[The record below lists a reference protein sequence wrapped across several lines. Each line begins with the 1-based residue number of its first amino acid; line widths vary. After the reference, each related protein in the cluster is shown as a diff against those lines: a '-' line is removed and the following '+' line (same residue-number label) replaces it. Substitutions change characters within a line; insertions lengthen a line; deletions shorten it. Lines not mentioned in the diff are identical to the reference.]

1 MNKLN
6 WVFLRD
12 SFGLNVSFP
21 RWGGEGQVYGI
32 CLKYRFLKE
41 CSFFIYGFYGNII
54 VSKLAYHIYMS
65 SQFYFFVLFTQI
77 TSPRVRYHSFSDL
90 FMYQMY
96 QKNSHLHVKHILHVD
111 LGLIL
116 LYAFLIF
123 KFPYHVLQVL
133 QLYTGLIWTLF
144 VIQEGIEIISETRCC
159 V

>member
-41 CSFFIYGFYGNII
+41 CSFFIIYGFYGNII

-65 SQFYFFVLFTQI
+65 SQFYFFVFFTQI
-77 TSPRVRYHSFSDL
+77 TSPRVRYHSFPDL

-144 VIQEGIEIISETRCC
+144 VIN
-159 V
+159 

>member
-65 SQFYFFVLFTQI
+65 SQFYFFVFFTQI

-96 QKNSHLHVKHILHVD
+96 QKKFSSTCKTHFTCRFRTDTSVCIFD
-111 LGLIL
+111 LQISLSCFASL
-116 LYAFLIF
+116 
-123 KFPYHVLQVL
+123 
-133 QLYTGLIWTLF
+133 T
-144 VIQEGIEIISETRCC
+144 IIYWIDMNTFCYSGRHWNHFWN
-159 V
+159 

>member
-1 MNKLN
+1 MYQIYGFFDRMNKLN

-65 SQFYFFVLFTQI
+65 SQFYFFVFFTQI
-77 TSPRVRYHSFSDL
+77 TSPRVRYHSFPDL

-111 LGLIL
+111 LGLIP

-144 VIQEGIEIISETRCC
+144 VIN
-159 V
+159 

>member
-65 SQFYFFVLFTQI
+65 SQFYFFVFFTQI
-77 TSPRVRYHSFSDL
+77 LVHVYDTIHFLIYSCIKCIK
-90 FMYQMY
+90 
-96 QKNSHLHVKHILHVD
+96 KNSHLHVKHILHVD

-144 VIQEGIEIISETRCC
+144 VIN
-159 V
+159 

>member
-65 SQFYFFVLFTQI
+65 SQFYFFVFFTQI
-77 TSPRVRYHSFSDL
+77 TSPRVRYHSFPDL

>member
-1 MNKLN
+1 M
-6 WVFLRD
+6 
-12 SFGLNVSFP
+12 NVSFP

-65 SQFYFFVLFTQI
+65 SQFYFFVFFTQI
-77 TSPRVRYHSFSDL
+77 TSPRVRYHSFPDL

-111 LGLIL
+111 LGRTDTSVC
-116 LYAFLIF
+116 IF
-123 KFPYHVLQVL
+123 DLQISL
-133 QLYTGLIWTLF
+133 SCFASLT
-144 VIQEGIEIISETRCC
+144 IIYWIDMNTFCY
-159 V
+159 

>member
-1 MNKLN
+1 MNTLN

-65 SQFYFFVLFTQI
+65 SQFYFFVFFTQI

-144 VIQEGIEIISETRCC
+144 VIN
-159 V
+159 